1 MKRNTLVLMAL
12 CLLIVP
18 GLVFSAGAKEE
29 KAAKL
34 VIWSAAAEDE
44 AQALVKAF
52 IEKHQGTQVDII
64 RAGSSELLTRLQAE
78 QPSPSGD
85 ILLGIAQ
92 EAFDA
97 NIDKF
102 VGYKTSNH
110 NEIPDGLK
118 DANDPPRYYGF
129 SMPLQ
134 AFIVNTKML
143 PETKW
148 PRKWIDLTNEK
159 YKGELVMAN
168 PALSGSAYAQI
179 YTIHQLYG
187 MPALE
192 KLAKIATFVASSTA
206 VPEAVAR
213 GEYAIGVTG
222 EGNIAEQIQKGAPV
236 TAVYPEDGTGA
247 RFDATGIIAHG
258 PNPETAKLFMEFV
271 TTEEAYKIINQTRSR
286 RVVLPKIPGPAGLPS
301 LSQIKLI
308 KYDATHAGK
317 IRKELTQKFSDLI
330 R

>member
-1 MKRNTLVLMAL
+1 MKRKW
-12 CLLIVP
+12 LLIMTIFLLVIP
-18 GLVFSAGAKEE
+18 GVFGAGAKEQ
-29 KAAKL
+29 KAGKL

-44 AQALVKAF
+44 AQALVNAF
-52 IEKHQGTQVDII
+52 IAKHPGTQVDII

-78 QPSPSGD
+78 QPSPGGD

-102 VGYKTSNH
+102 VGYKTSHH
-110 NEIPDGLK
+110 NDIPEGLK
-118 DANDPPRYYGF
+118 DASDPPKYYGF

-134 AFIVNTKML
+134 AFIVNTKMMK
-143 PETKW
+143 EADW

-159 YKGELVMAN
+159 YKGQIILAN

-206 VPEAVAR
+206 VPESVAR

-222 EGNIAEQIQKGAPV
+222 EGNIAQHMKKGAPV
-236 TAVYPEDGTGA
+236 TAIYPEDGTGA
-247 RFDATGIIAHG
+247 RFDATGIIARG
-258 PNPETAKLFMEFV
+258 PNPETAKLFMEFI
-271 TTEEAYKIINQTRSR
+271 TSEEAYKIINETRSR
-286 RVVLPKIPGPAGLPS
+286 RVVHPKFPGPAGLPA
-301 LSQIKLI
+301 LSKIKLI
-308 KYDATHAGK
+308 KYDATQAGK
-317 IRKELTQKFSDLI
+317 IRKELTQKFSELI